1 MLQSNILLDQ
11 SPGHCIKD
19 VAVNWHGT
27 KMAVCSNNSV
37 IIWSMN
43 CQQKW
48 IKEDVGI
55 ELDKLKTVQRI
66 SWAHPEFGQVLAVST
81 LNEITIWE
89 YRSSD
94 CGGQWFNR
102 TTPPISEPRHL
113 VIKDV
118 RFSPSYSGM
127 GRSRAL
133 DLAYCTDSGQL
144 KILRCKD
151 ARLLKDWETV
161 KDFSPSCKDAFTCL
175 AWNVTSSCSMI
186 AVGTA
191 ESSAKGTQGD
201 VKLYQFDESKNEWV
215 AGDIVAKTYN
225 SQVHDVAFAPNPG
238 RSFHTLAIAAAEL
251 QIIDFKVTD
260 HLKVKPVNQ
269 EQNKVDHEQN
279 RVEVWKLSW
288 SSLGTTLCAT
298 GDDGLIRLWKNN
310 NRWECT
316 KTIKWNGM
324 AV

>member
-11 SPGHCIKD
+11 SPAHCIKD

-37 IIWSMN
+37 IMWSMN
-43 CQQKW
+43 SQQKW
-48 IKEDVGI
+48 IKEEVGI

-81 LNEITIWE
+81 LNEISIWE

-118 RFSPSYSGM
+118 QFSPSYSGM

-161 KDFSPSCKDAFTCL
+161 KEFSQCKDAFTCL
-175 AWNVTSSCSMI
+175 AWNVTSTCSMI
-186 AVGTA
+186 AVGTS
-191 ESSAKGTQGD
+191 ESSAKGTRVRLSYSNLKNQKMSGFQETLWLKHTTAKCTMLLLLPIPGD
-201 VKLYQFDESKNEWV
+201 HFIPL
-215 AGDIVAKTYN
+215 
-225 SQVHDVAFAPNPG
+225 
-238 RSFHTLAIAAAEL
+238 LLLL
-251 QIIDFKVTD
+251 QICK
-260 HLKVKPVNQ
+260 
-269 EQNKVDHEQN
+269 
-279 RVEVWKLSW
+279 S
-288 SSLGTTLCAT
+288 
-298 GDDGLIRLWKNN
+298 
-310 NRWECT
+310 
-316 KTIKWNGM
+316 
-324 AV
+324 